1 VRRRGNDWPK
11 TSLKTEGGLFYLLP
25 HPARMPVF
33 GEILR
38 CLKLCA
44 GQFINKHKPKGISM
58 NNEVYASI
66 TRRIVT
72 LLEQGTVPWH
82 KPWNVKTGWPRN
94 LVTKKPYRGINVFL
108 LTAASYESPYWL
120 TFRQALEL
128 GGCVRKAERSCRIL
142 FWDQKT
148 IEDEESGEERKV
160 PLFRLYSV
168 FNVAQCDGLEEAL
181 AANEPEPVAI
191 TKPEEIVEK
200 MPKRPKIKHGTT
212 ESFYSPR
219 EDCVSV
225 PTQKQFDRKEE
236 YYSTLFHELVH
247 ATGHESRLGRATLTE
262 KAGFGSNPYCKEE
275 LIAEMGA
282 AFLCGH
288 AEIIERT
295 IDNSAAYLLGWL
307 AQLKNDKTLIVQAAA
322 QAQRAADFILGTLPQ
337 EPQVNGVESTPQP
350 APLEAAA

>member
-1 VRRRGNDWPK
+1 
-11 TSLKTEGGLFYLLP
+11 
-25 HPARMPVF
+25 
-33 GEILR
+33 
-38 CLKLCA
+38 
-44 GQFINKHKPKGISM
+44 M

-82 KPWNVKTGWPRN
+82 KPWKVTTGLPRN
-94 LVTKKPYRGINVFL
+94 FVTKKPYRGINVFL
-108 LTAASYESPYWL
+108 LTALGYESPHWL

-128 GGCVRKAERSCRIL
+128 GGCVRKGERSSRIL

-160 PLFRLYSV
+160 PLLRLYSV
-168 FNVAQCDGLEEAL
+168 FNVAQCDGIKENEAP
-181 AANEPEPVAI
+181 ASSEPESIVF

-212 ESFYSPR
+212 ESFYSQR
-219 EDCVSV
+219 EDCVSL

-247 ATGHESRLGRATLTE
+247 ATGHESRLGRPTLTE
-262 KAGFGSNPYCKEE
+262 KAGFGTNPYCKEE

-288 AEIIERT
+288 SEIIERT

-337 EPQVNGVESTPQP
+337 EPQVNGAESTPQA